1 MMSYIHVQCP
11 IQASIWSFFFSSLS
25 PTFFFVHFYFFVYF
39 SDTDDVLLGTPFTL
53 PPPWQYRSLEYINL
67 ALWCLCRMW
76 YSTCYEFQ
84 MWFSYSV
91 APNTHTL
98 RLIHR
103 TQKKKI
109 ELIRSTISRCRFI
122 CNRKRHIWVWWKFI
136 LCMLYIWRKRIFDA
150 LVSFTHEYI
159 MKSCY
164 NFHVR
169 KLIFYD
175 LFKYFTCTKP

>member
-91 APNTHTL
+91 APNTHTQ
-98 RLIHR
+98 
-103 TQKKKI
+103 TQNPKKD
-109 ELIRSTISRCRFI
+109 
-122 CNRKRHIWVWWKFI
+122 WVDSFNHFSMQIYLQQKTTHMSLVEVYFVYVI
-136 LCMLYIWRKRIFDA
+136 YIWRKRIFDA